1 MDESSIDLDAC
12 ARAEGAPVPA
22 GSVAGALR
30 ERGRT
35 LRSFVDAG

>member
-1 MDESSIDLDAC
+1 MDESSIDLNADVG
-12 ARAEGAPVPA
+12 EGF
-22 GSVAGALR
+22 GRCSLGDDALR